1 MTPPAA
7 AAAAAAPTVRPR
19 RAPAPHAPRR
29 VSGPGRPA
37 HPIRTRPSRRAATR
51 PRATLPPAVA
61 LVKLPLALVSAVDAL
76 AQHRLL
82 DRLIRSR
89 TWIAIVA
96 FALIGIVALQLG
108 LLKLNGG
115 IGRALESEALLQR
128 QNSTLAIENSELAAG
143 PRVEQHAGQ
152 LGMSFATTRQL
163 RFLSSRPAED
173 VAKAAAAVT
182 TAARTAAARA
192 AEASSSSAA
201 GETSSATASSEA
213 ESSESAQ
220 PSSSDASASASASA
234 STSQAPTSEAPS
246 SGEAAGSGEAEP
258 AGGEGESHGG
268 EAESSPG
275 TQPSAGG

>member
-1 MTPPAA
+1 RTRP
-7 AAAAAAPTVRPR
+7 PR
-19 RAPAPHAPRR
+19 RA
-29 VSGPGRPA
+29 SRP
-37 HPIRTRPSRRAATR
+37 

-61 LVKLPLALVSAVDAL
+61 LVRLPLALVSAVDAL

-128 QNSTLAIENSELAAG
+128 QNSTLSIENSELAAG

-182 TAARTAAARA
+182 TAARSAAARA
-192 AEASSSSAA
+192 AEASSSLAA

-220 PSSSDASASASASA
+220 ASSSEASASASAT
-234 STSQAPTSEAPS
+234 TSQAQSSEAPS